1 MWKGNLRG
9 PFSVHSSCSSSA
21 GFPDDW
27 AEENPDDLEERKKFW
42 DNQNFRNQDSAG
54 DERFLTEIEN
64 VRLNYVCRKSDVG
77 CRNCLRREVSV
88 RLRSYGHNCTICKS
102 TWNGGRN
109 LLAGEHSYLEV
120 VENSKK
126 LGVDRL
132 KTLIKILCSAAK
144 ACIKE
149 RKIHLAPWRKHKYM
163 QSKWL
168 GDGTVER
175 LVPETV
181 VAVALIA
188 GYSHSFPFLN
198 YITES

>member
-1 MWKGNLRG
+1 MQQLRR
-9 PFSVHSSCSSSA
+9 
-21 GFPDDW
+21 FPDDW
-27 AEENPDDLEERKKFW
+27 AKENPDDLEERKKLW
-42 DNQNFRNQDSAG
+42 DNQNFRNQDSAS

-64 VRLNYVCRKSDVG
+64 VILNYVCQKSDVG

-102 TWNGGRN
+102 IWNGGRN
-109 LLAGEHSYLEV
+109 DLLAANFAAAEFVGR
-120 VENSKK
+120 
-126 LGVDRL
+126 VDRL

-144 ACIKE
+144 ACIKK